1 MLEWPLVQVC
11 NYRVNGT
18 KDPVTDAAFLSPAS
32 KGVRAPATT
41 TANSTANS
49 RPPASQLAQN
59 VVGPAPVSVQ
69 TASPNATT
77 SSNTQQ
83 NAHST
88 AQLVPLTI
96 VGTGSDSSHTG
107 MGESRPDSDDPQQP
121 TADQPYKDGR
131 IRNPVP
137 SKLKGK
143 TSNSSGK
150 FSVMHMDIRAGKD
163 VAADRDAAAKR
174 TSENTALAAKMAY
187 ESGYQPHRKSNWLRV
202 PEDSSTTP
210 DPSVPFTGTTPYN
223 HALYGLPKPAANPPK
238 EKPAPQPARAMTATE
253 CKEEQARLLT
263 LLRSLQPV
271 AVVDQSTSTPF
282 IQACFLLS
290 FTLFS
295 QHSFLK

>member
-1 MLEWPLVQVC
+1 M
-11 NYRVNGT
+11 
-18 KDPVTDAAFLSPAS
+18 TDHVLLSPAS
-32 KGVRAPATT
+32 KGARAPATT
-41 TANSTANS
+41 TAKPTTNS

-59 VVGPAPVSVQ
+59 VVRPAPVSVQ
-69 TASPNATT
+69 SASPNET
-77 SSNTQQ
+77 STNAQQ

-107 MGESRPDSDDPQQP
+107 LGESRPDSDDPQQP

-143 TSNSSGK
+143 TSNSLGK

-223 HALYGLPKPAANPPK
+223 HALYGLSKPAANSPN
-238 EKPAPQPARAMTATE
+238 EKPAPQPVRALTATE

-271 AVVDQSTSTPF
+271 AVADQSMFTPF
-282 IQACFLLS
+282 VQTCSFCF
-290 FTLFS
+290 FYLFI
-295 QHSFLK
+295 

>member
-1 MLEWPLVQVC
+1 MPSSCLYIVASQGVSA
-11 NYRVNGT
+11 
-18 KDPVTDAAFLSPAS
+18 PVTTTTT
-32 KGVRAPATT
+32 PAT
-41 TANSTANS
+41 NS
-49 RPPASQLAQN
+49 RPPAPQLAQN
-59 VVGPAPVSVQ
+59 AIGPTPVPAPSA
-69 TASPNATT
+69 TPNATT
-77 SSNTQQ
+77 STSTSRH
-83 NAHST
+83 AHST

-96 VGTGSDSSHTG
+96 VGSGGDDPHAATGD
-107 MGESRPDSDDPQQP
+107 SRPDFDDPQQP

-143 TSNSSGK
+143 TINSSGK

-202 PEDSSTTP
+202 PEDGSTTP
-210 DPSVPFTGTTPYN
+210 DPAVPFTGTTPYN
-223 HALYGLPKPAANPPK
+223 HALYGLPKPVANPPK
-238 EKPAPQPARAMTATE
+238 EKSAPPPPTPPPPQSAPHPAPQPTPAQPARALTAAE

-271 AVVDQSTSTPF
+271 NVVDQRMFTGTF
-282 IQACFLLS
+282 FL
-290 FTLFS
+290 F
-295 QHSFLK
+295 